1 MKMHTGLKPV
11 TDNIANNHR
20 DVLRI
25 NKNILAAL
33 AYFDMFDYPLTYG
46 EIFMFLGER
55 HCKSEFTEAL
65 NYLVAGKMVYH
76 FDKFYSLKNDYLI
89 VIRRNRG
96 NQKAAEMIT
105 KARQVGSFLIQ
116 FPYVRGIGISGSLSK
131 NFADDKSDIDLFIIT
146 AKNRLW
152 VARTL
157 MHCFKKFTFLVNK
170 QHNYC
175 MNYYVDEQQLQI
187 AEKNIYT
194 AIETDTL
201 IPLEGDLTFE
211 RFYTANTWTRNLL
224 PNKTLRLASAK
235 PLKKYFLKTLIE
247 TLLNNRM
254 GELLDNFFLRIT
266 SSRWAE
272 KTKQKKLNLRGLV
285 MGMSAGKHFAK
296 PDPVNFQNRLME
308 RYKNKLNYVLQLTEE
323 RVAQ

>member
-1 MKMHTGLKPV
+1 MLT
-11 TDNIANNHR
+11 
-20 DVLRI
+20 I
-25 NKNILAAL
+25 NRNILAAL

-46 EIFMFLGER
+46 EIYLFLGEK
-55 HCKSEFTEAL
+55 HCQAQFSEAI
-65 NYLVAGKMVYH
+65 NYLVAGKMIYQ

-89 VIRRNRG
+89 IIRRNCG
-96 NQKAAEMIT
+96 NQKAAEMIA
-105 KARQVGSFLIQ
+105 KAKEVGQFLIK

-131 NFADDKSDIDLFIIT
+131 NFADERSDIDLFIIT

-175 MNYYVDEQQLQI
+175 MNYYIDEQQLQI

-201 IPLEGDLTFE
+201 IPLEGDVVFE
-211 RFYTANTWTRNLL
+211 KFYAANSWTRTFL
-224 PNKTLRLASAK
+224 PNKPLRLASAK
-235 PLKKYFLKTLIE
+235 PLQTYVLKKLVEF
-247 TLLNNRM
+247 LLNNQL
-254 GELLDNFFLRIT
+254 GDLLDDTFLKIT
-266 SSRWAE
+266 SKRWVK
-272 KTKQKKLNLRGLV
+272 KTVQKKLNLRGIV

-296 PDPVNFQNRLME
+296 PDPVNFQNRLIE
-308 RYKNKLNYVLQLTEE
+308 RYKNKLNYLLQQTEE

>member
-1 MKMHTGLKPV
+1 MLT
-11 TDNIANNHR
+11 
-20 DVLRI
+20 I
-25 NKNILAAL
+25 NRNILAAL

-46 EIFMFLGER
+46 EIYLFLGEK
-55 HCKSEFTEAL
+55 HYQAQFNEAI
-65 NYLVAGKMVYH
+65 NYLVAGKMIYQ

-89 VIRRNRG
+89 IIRRNRG
-96 NQKAAEMIT
+96 NQKAAEMIA
-105 KARQVGSFLIQ
+105 KAKEVGRFLIK

-131 NFADDKSDIDLFIIT
+131 NFADERSDIDLFIIT
-146 AKNRLW
+146 ARNRLW

-157 MHCFKKFTFLVNK
+157 MHCFKKLTFLVNK

-175 MNYYVDEQQLQI
+175 MNYYIDEQQLQI

-201 IPLEGDLTFE
+201 IPLEGDVVFE
-211 RFYTANTWTRNLL
+211 KFYAANSWTRTLL

-235 PLKKYFLKTLIE
+235 PLPTYVFKNLIEFLFNNRLGDMLDDVFLK
-247 TLLNNRM
+247 
-254 GELLDNFFLRIT
+254 IT
-266 SSRWAE
+266 SKRWSK
-272 KTKQKKLNLRGLV
+272 KTMLKKLNLRGIV

-296 PDPVNFQNRLME
+296 PDPVNFQNRLIE
-308 RYKNKLNYVLQLTEE
+308 RYKNKLTYLLQQTEE

>member
-1 MKMHTGLKPV
+1 
-11 TDNIANNHR
+11 
-20 DVLRI
+20 VLTI
-25 NKNILAAL
+25 NRNILAAL

-46 EIFMFLGER
+46 EIYLFLGEK
-55 HCKSEFTEAL
+55 HSATEFNEAL
-65 NYLVAGKMVYH
+65 NYLVAGKMIYQ

-89 VIRRNRG
+89 IIRRNRG
-96 NQKAAEMIT
+96 NQKAAQMIV
-105 KARQVGSFLIQ
+105 KAREVGRFLIK

-131 NFADDKSDIDLFIIT
+131 NFADERSDIDLFIIT

-157 MHCFKKFTFLVNK
+157 MHCFKKLTFLVNK

-175 MNYYVDEQQLQI
+175 MNYYIDEQQLQI

-201 IPLEGDLTFE
+201 IPLEGDVVFE
-211 RFYTANTWTRNLL
+211 KFYTANSWTRNFL

-235 PLKKYFLKTLIE
+235 PLKNHLLKSFIE
-247 TLLNNRM
+247 FLLNNKL
-254 GELLDNFFLRIT
+254 GDLLDDIFLNIT
-266 SSRWAE
+266 AKRWGK
-272 KTKQKKLNLRGLV
+272 KTMQKKLNLRGIV

-296 PDPVNFQNRLME
+296 PDPVNFQHRLIE
-308 RYKNKLNYVLQLTEE
+308 RYKKKLIYVLRQTEE